1 MTRLQLIGL
10 KSNEIKWVHEKL
22 TIPFKFHYRR
32 MRRETSLSSFKHLS
46 LVFWGWVGG
55 GSNRHCASNFHKRWC
70 HFGQR
75 TRSTEP
81 LNFVP
86 VAQMIIVINVLRSY
100 LLDARNKNFT
110 AWARWTLAATF
121 SWMSHVDKDRF
132 CSWGDRATGSWCD
145 NDTDQ

>member
-1 MTRLQLIGL
+1 MTRRLQLMI
-10 KSNEIKWVHEKL
+10 EIKWNQMSPPEISNSIQISLQKDEARDISKL
-22 TIPFKFHYRR
+22 FQTFVTGF
-32 MRRETSLSSFKHLS
+32 L
-46 LVFWGWVGG
+46 GVGG
-55 GSNRHCASNFHKRWC
+55 WGIKWHCASNFHKRWC

-110 AWARWTLAATF
+110 PWARWTLAATF